1 MAEETPSKW
10 TPMTLLHRI
19 TQELGLNA
27 ILSSPLDVKLLCLQR
42 FVRLFAYGGSTLI
55 LVTYLSALDVSN
67 KLIGL
72 FMTLTLFGDVVIS
85 FFLTLI
91 ADQLGRRNVLA
102 LGAILMVASGIVFAQ
117 ATNYYILLAAAIL
130 GVITPSG
137 NEIGPFRAVEES
149 AIAHLTT
156 PDKRNHVFAW
166 SALIGTGG
174 AACGLISCGWTVT
187 LLIQKRH
194 WDPLDCY
201 RLIFLAYA
209 ALGGVKFLLILCLS
223 KGCEADPPTNI
234 ADADETAPLLQET
247 GTVPAP
253 QPSKKKTFTLLPD
266 ISPESRPILVQ
277 LCFLFAMDSF
287 ASGLAPMSWVTYYFH
302 HHFSMPESQLGTLFF
317 STSILQSISVLLAA
331 SIATR
336 IGNVKTM
343 VFTHLPSAICLA
355 LIGIPTHLSLA
366 ITLVVLRSATQSM
379 DTAPRSAFLSAIVR
393 PGERTAVMGL
403 VNVVKTASQSLGPSI
418 TGVLGGREMFWVA
431 FLLAGCLKAAY
442 DVGMLLTFV
451 GHKERKADGSEEG
464 SAR

>member
-1 MAEETPSKW
+1 
-10 TPMTLLHRI
+10 
-19 TQELGLNA
+19 
-27 ILSSPLDVKLLCLQR
+27 
-42 FVRLFAYGGSTLI
+42 
-55 LVTYLSALDVSN
+55 
-67 KLIGL
+67 
-72 FMTLTLFGDVVIS
+72 
-85 FFLTLI
+85 
-91 ADQLGRRNVLA
+91 
-102 LGAILMVASGIVFAQ
+102 
-117 ATNYYILLAAAIL
+117 
-130 GVITPSG
+130 
-137 NEIGPFRAVEES
+137 
-149 AIAHLTT
+149 
-156 PDKRNHVFAW
+156 
-166 SALIGTGG
+166 
-174 AACGLISCGWTVT
+174 VT

-287 ASGLAPMSWVTYYFH
+287 ASGLAPMYVFTPLSLPWTYLTNGRSWVTYYFH